1 MAILV
6 SEQGSASAN
15 MRENL
20 GASNGNDADAN
31 A

>member
-1 MAILV
+1 MVVLV
-6 SEQGSASAN
+6 SEQGSAAN

-20 GASNGNDADAN
+20 GASNGNDADAK